1 MVERS
6 LGSYHLLAR
15 RRQAIEMGPRNIV
28 NATRDRAHDAAT
40 RAPVLW
46 FQVVRDRPDSEECH
60 LRLKRAPE
68 GSEVIQDRARGRVA
82 DRVRLENVFAVGTA
96 QRLYGQP
103 P

>member
-6 LGSYHLLAR
+6 FGPYHLLAR
-15 RRQAIEMGPRNIV
+15 RRQAIEMRPRDIV
-28 NATRDRAHDAAT
+28 NPTRDRAHDAAT
-40 RAPVLW
+40 RAPGLW
-46 FQVVRDRPDSEECH
+46 LQIVRDRPDAEECH

-68 GSEVIQDRARGRVA
+68 GSEVIQDRTRGCVA

-96 QRLYGQP
+96 QGLYGQP